1 MKFCSEPILVLPEVA
16 STQDVLRE
24 RLLNGES
31 VPGVLAYHQSQGR
44 GRFDRA
50 WISAPGDSLT
60 ISLAFPEYTDHA
72 MPWLIG
78 QAVALAVAA
87 TLRTQ
92 VMWPNDL
99 TIAGRK
105 VGGILSE
112 MVALPTGERVPI
124 VGIGVNLNQTEF
136 PEEIAHR
143 ATSLY
148 LARGFRRDPEETA
161 QQIINALCEIPEPTA
176 WSDLQ
181 AMWNLFDDTAGK
193 IYVLP
198 DGQKATSIGLG
209 PDGCLVASLAGE
221 TIEVRAADAYYGPGP
236 LASKTGVAAP

>member
-1 MKFCSEPILVLPEVA
+1 MKFSSEPLVILPEVG
-16 STQDVLRE
+16 STQDVLRQ
-24 RLLNGES
+24 RLVSGES
-31 VPGVLAYHQSQGR
+31 ASGVMAYHQSQGR
-44 GRFDRA
+44 GRFDRS
-50 WISAPGDSLT
+50 WHSAPGDSLT
-60 ISLAFPEYTDHA
+60 VSLAFPEYANHPT
-72 MPWLIG
+72 PWLIG

-112 MVALPTGERVPI
+112 MVSLPNGDRVPI
-124 VGIGVNLNQTEF
+124 VGVGVNLNQTEF

-161 QQIINALCEIPEPTA
+161 QQIINALHEIPEPRN

-181 AMWNLFDDTAGK
+181 SMWNLFDDTAGK
-193 IYVLP
+193 VYVLP

-209 PDGCLVASLAGE
+209 PDGCLVASLQGE
-221 TIEVRAADAYYGPGP
+221 TIEVRAADADYGPDPMAQAVG
-236 LASKTGVAAP
+236 ATAP

>member
-1 MKFCSEPILVLPEVA
+1 MKFSSEPLKILPEVG
-16 STQDVLRE
+16 STQDVIRE
-24 RLLNGES
+24 DLLAGAAVS
-31 VPGVLAYHQSQGR
+31 GVLAYHQSKGR

-50 WISAPGDSLT
+50 WHSAPGDSLT
-60 ISLAFPEYTDHA
+60 VSLAFPDYTNHP

-78 QAVALAVAA
+78 QAVALAIAA

-112 MVALPTGERVPI
+112 MIPLPNGDRIPV
-124 VGIGVNLNQTEF
+124 VGIGINLNQTEF
-136 PEEIAHR
+136 PEEITHR

-161 QQIINALCEIPEPTA
+161 QQIVNALHEIPEPVA
-176 WSDLQ
+176 WSELQ

-193 IYVLP
+193 IYILP
-198 DGQKATSIGLG
+198 DGQKAMSIGLG
-209 PDGCLVASLAGE
+209 PDGCLIASLQGE
-221 TIEVRAADAYYGPGP
+221 TIEVRAADAYYGTEYLTPKVE
-236 LASKTGVAAP
+236 ATTS